1 MKKFKIIIFSTI
13 FIFVLINK
21 AFAENNTDAATV
33 YKITMTYLEL
43 CESGSTDSTC
53 LNPLVIGTGDSGPID
68 IASTTAGAAAGNY
81 GDFKKVPFGKSYSYY
96 QVTMKREITIAGSV
110 SDGAKTCYTDG
121 DNESNYSE
129 NIEGK
134 AAAGASDITVF
145 MAMISASLGSDV
157 NSATAADGSGT
168 SRAAGTVTAGD
179 GWLEKRGAFTKP
191 IKLEAGRIPTLI
203 LAFGTTSALGY
214 MGATNGCATGGG
226 ESQGLYGAKPDVTA
240 TVRY

>member
-21 AFAENNTDAATV
+21 AFAVNFSGAATV
-33 YKITMTYLEL
+33 YKITMTYLQL
-43 CESGSTDSTC
+43 CESGSTASTC
-53 LNPLVIGTGDSGPID
+53 LNPLVIGTGDSGLID

-81 GDFKKVPFGKSYSYY
+81 GDFKKVPFGKSYTYY

-110 SDGAKTCYTDG
+110 SDGSNTCRTDG

-134 AAAGASDITVF
+134 TAGTASSVTVF
-145 MAMISASLGSDV
+145 MAFVSTSLDSDV

-168 SRAAGTVTAGD
+168 SRAAGTVTSGD
-179 GWLEKRGAFTKP
+179 GFLEKRGAFTQP
-191 IKLEAGRIPTLI
+191 IKLEAGRIPTLK
-203 LAFGTTSALGY
+203 LAFGTSSALGY
-214 MGATNGCATGGG
+214 MGASGGCATAGGAA
-226 ESQGLYGAKPDVTA
+226 QGLYGGKPDVTA
-240 TVRY
+240 GVTY

>member
-43 CESGSTDSTC
+43 CESGSTASTC
-53 LNPLVIGTGDSGPID
+53 LNPIVIGSGTSGAID
-68 IASTTAGAAAGNY
+68 IASTTAGAAAASY

-110 SDGAKTCYTDG
+110 SDGSNTCRTDG

-134 AAAGASDITVF
+134 TAGTASSVTVF
-145 MAMISASLGSDV
+145 MAFVSTSLDSDV